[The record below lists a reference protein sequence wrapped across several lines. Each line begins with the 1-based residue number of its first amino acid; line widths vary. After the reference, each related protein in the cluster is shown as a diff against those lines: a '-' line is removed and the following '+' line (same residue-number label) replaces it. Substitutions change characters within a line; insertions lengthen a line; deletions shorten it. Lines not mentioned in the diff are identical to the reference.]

1 VNPWLLLAG
10 AIASEVAATTALKA
24 SSGFTR
30 LGPSV
35 FVLAGYGASFWLLS
49 LVLKDLP
56 VGVVYAIWS
65 AVGTIGVALLG
76 TALFH
81 ETMNPI
87 KALGIAL
94 VLGGVA
100 LLYSTGGES

>member
-1 VNPWLLLAG
+1 MNPWLLLAG

-30 LGPSV
+30 LLPSA
-35 FVLAGYGASFWLLS
+35 FVLAGYGVSFWLLS

-56 VGVVYAIWS
+56 VGIVYAIWS

-76 TALFH
+76 IALFH
-81 ETMNPI
+81 ETMSPV

-100 LLYSTGGES
+100 LLFSTGAEA